1 MKKVYETPVA
11 EKIDFLTQDVLA
23 VSGDFPLVDDND
35 KGGSVTEF
43 GPIQIF

>member
-11 EKIDFLTQDVLA
+11 EKITLFTQDVLA
-23 VSGDFPLVDDND
+23 VSGEFPLVDDND

-43 GPIQIF
+43 GPIEIF